1 MTAMLPR
8 QPAQALQIQRLAT
21 AVGSL
26 SATLL
31 LTLLVVHWITSAPA
45 PNIQVEWDDTISEKA
60 RRELEHRFQLLN
72 QAAIRDRM
80 WSYDLIDASTSN
92 IAALVN
98 NPAIVSTVFL
108 DREALSVSP
117 DAPPGVIT
125 TWVGDRIPILNRP
138 GVIRGVA
145 LSLFAMV
152 VGALMIFFAT
162 LSKPGALAGP
172 AHQSGSL
179 HYG

>member
-1 MTAMLPR
+1 
-8 QPAQALQIQRLAT
+8 
-21 AVGSL
+21 
-26 SATLL
+26 
-31 LTLLVVHWITSAPA
+31 
-45 PNIQVEWDDTISEKA
+45 
-60 RRELEHRFQLLN
+60 
-72 QAAIRDRM
+72 M

-117 DAPPGVIT
+117 GAPPGVIT

-138 GVIRGVA
+138 GVMRGVA
-145 LSLFAMV
+145 LSLVAMV

-162 LSKPGALAGP
+162 LSNPARWPDLLTRAVPSTTAEALGFYRVLFAVGLLVVFVNAQFGELPAPGHTHSCQRLAGRLGLG
-172 AHQSGSL
+172 AVDR
-179 HYG
+179 